1 MAGEFNTVDKLFRS
15 FITAFY
21 AKGKHGTV
29 AAVLEILFG
38 VGMARMIFQP
48 GITHPGDLV
57 VIFQPAGQFQR
68 IFCVPLDPQG
78 ECFKRLKKEKTVK
91 GSYGRP
97 QISQAFY
104 ASPCGQGDIAKRSV
118 CTEDFPEV
126 KSMISRSRLCK
137 EGIAAVSIIEISRIN
152 NDSSDAVSMTADPLG
167 CRVQYNI
174 GSVLDRSRDGARS
187 SECVV
192 NDQSHTMLL
201 CHS

>member
-57 VIFQPAGQFQR
+57 VIFQPAGQFPR

-78 ECFKRLKKEKTVK
+78 ECFKPLKKEKTVK
-91 GSYGRP
+91 RGYGRP
-97 QISQAFY
+97 QMSKA
-104 ASPCGQGDIAKRSV
+104 V
-118 CTEDFPEV
+118 
-126 KSMISRSRLCK
+126 SRSE
-137 EGIAAVSIIEISRIN
+137 EGR
-152 NDSSDAVSMTADPLG
+152 
-167 CRVQYNI
+167 
-174 GSVLDRSRDGARS
+174 
-187 SECVV
+187 
-192 NDQSHTMLL
+192 
-201 CHS
+201 